1 MADNRRWTFR
11 MSDKDSVQT
20 ETLKMFD
27 KLMASG
33 KYDTDSELFREG
45 VRALYSREF
54 TSTKRAENRRLIEK
68 YSEQTVETMTDRMA
82 GMVREAVS
90 EEMNQIW
97 EHPPDMMI
105 QAFRKMLTDALAEV
119 QIPAS
124 EAVGTGSG
132 VPLSN
137 SGGVVPEATGVITDA
152 VGDFLDSL

>member
-1 MADNRRWTFR
+1 MAGNRRWTFR

-54 TSTKRAENRRLIEK
+54 NSTKRAENRRLIEK

-90 EEMNQIW
+90 EELGHIW
-97 EHPPDMMI
+97 ENPPDTMV
-105 QAFRKMLTDALAEV
+105 QTFRKIFTDVLEEV
-119 QIPAS
+119 QISAS
-124 EAVGTGSG
+124 GVVGIGSG
-132 VPLSN
+132 IPLSN
-137 SGGVVPEATGVITDA
+137 SEGVVPEATGVITDA